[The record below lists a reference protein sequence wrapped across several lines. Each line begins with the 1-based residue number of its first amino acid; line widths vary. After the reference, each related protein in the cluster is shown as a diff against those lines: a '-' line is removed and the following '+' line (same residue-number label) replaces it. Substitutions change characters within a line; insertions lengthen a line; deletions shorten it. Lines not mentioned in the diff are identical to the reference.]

1 MTEVQ
6 AMVGLGQDQEWVQTE
21 IGLDV
26 LSVESMTILLGS
38 ILLDEKIGRQ
48 NKYNRCLA

>member
-1 MTEVQ
+1 
-6 AMVGLGQDQEWVQTE
+6 MVGLGQDQEQVQTE
-21 IGLDV
+21 IGSDV

-38 ILLDEKIGRQ
+38 VLLDKKIGRQ